1 MQKKALF
8 LTLLPSLI
16 LLPALGAAAATAGG
30 EGDRHGDGV
39 RRVRCNRGDTISQA
53 LRSDR
58 SPLVIEFEGT
68 CNEHVQILRDD
79 VTLRGTGADPTL
91 IGKVSVI
98 GSDRV
103 TLESF
108 TVENS
113 FESGIDFIR
122 SAGGAITGVVSQD
135 NPRRCIYIEGASV
148 DITDTSTFRCQIG
161 IFNRSGHVNF
171 IGTITSNENS
181 VAGISAS
188 TGGSYVI
195 LNANIITNNNF
206 LGYVNQLSAETTF
219 ANGSLTANNNASH
232 GISMTSQ
239 GVLVH
244 GTINVTATGNGG
256 FGLFVVEGSTW
267 SSFINFG
274 STTTLTGNSA
284 GGALVAQ
291 RSTIVLDGTAT
302 VTGNGGFGL
311 LVDESSLNLAT
322 TTINSNPSG
331 SILLNFTSTATYGS
345 GAAANTV
352 AAPVICDSSSR
363 VRGPVACNVVFGP
376 TTAAAQPPVA
386 VDELLRRYAVPAM
399 D

>member
-1 MQKKALF
+1 MTRKTPGLLLLAAVL
-8 LTLLPSLI
+8 LLPQASF
-16 LLPALGAAAATAGG
+16 GSDDTDG
-30 EGDRHGDGV
+30 RHGV
-39 RRVRCNRGDTISQA
+39 RRVRCDRGETITQA
-53 LRSDR
+53 LRSER

-68 CNEHVQILRDD
+68 CSEHVQILRDD
-79 VTLRGTGADPTL
+79 VTLRGVGSDPTL

-103 TLESF
+103 SLETF

-188 TGGSYVI
+188 TGGSFVI
-195 LNANIITNNNF
+195 LNGNIVTNNNF

-219 ANGSLTANNNASH
+219 ANGSLTANNNTSH
-232 GISMTSQ
+232 GISLTSQ

-244 GTINVTATGNGG
+244 GTINVTSTGNGG

-274 STTTLTGNSA
+274 STTTLTGNAA
-284 GGALVAQ
+284 GGALIAQ
-291 RSTIVLDGTAT
+291 RSTIVLDGAAT

-322 TTINSNPSG
+322 TTINSNPAG

-352 AAPVICDSSSR
+352 TPPVICDSSSR
-363 VRGPVACNVVFGP
+363 ARGPVACNVIFGP
-376 TTAAAQPPVA
+376 TAAAAQPPVA
-386 VDELLRRYAVPAM
+386 VEEILRRHAVPAM

>member
-1 MQKKALF
+1 MRKRILLST
-8 LTLLPSLI
+8 LTLCATLI
-16 LLPALGAAAATAGG
+16 AGASAD
-30 EGDRHGDGV
+30 EGDLDRHDGGGV
-39 RRVRCNRGDTISQA
+39 RRVRCDHGQTISHA
-53 LRSDR
+53 LESNRQN
-58 SPLVIEFEGT
+58 LVIEFEGT
-68 CNEHVQILRDD
+68 CEEHVQILRDD
-79 VTLRGTGADPTL
+79 VTLRGVGTNPNL

-103 TLESF
+103 SLESF
-108 TVENS
+108 TVHNS

-122 SAGGAITGVVSQD
+122 GAGGAITGVVSQD

-148 DITDTSTFRCQIG
+148 DITDSSAFRCQIG

-171 IGTITSNENS
+171 VGNITSNENS

-188 TGGSYVI
+188 TGGSFVI
-195 LNANIITNNNF
+195 LNGNIVTNNNF
-206 LGYVNQLSAETTF
+206 LGFVNQLAAETTF

-267 SSFINFG
+267 SSFVNFG
-274 STTTLTGNSA
+274 SATTLTGNSA
-284 GGALVAQ
+284 GGALLAQ
-291 RSTIVLDGTAT
+291 RSTLVLDGTAT

-311 LVDESSLNLAT
+311 LIDESSLNMST
-322 TTINSNPSG
+322 TVVNGNPAG

-352 AAPVICDSSSR
+352 APPVICGGGSAT
-363 VRGPVACNVVFGP
+363 RGPVPCDVVFGP
-376 TTAAAQPPVA
+376 TAGLSGAELA
-386 VDELLRRYAVPAM
+386 VDELLARHRLPAM